1 MGPSMVAFLKEVYG
15 RAKGADKF
23 LMSQQPAL
31 KYSWNTMASSF
42 WDMRLSIACA
52 ATDAEFQNRIILHD
66 NTLNLQVVAR
76 QPHPDPQLR
85 ATHGGAPLRRCLKGL
100 NRHACPRIQ
109 ERLGPQLVFSPA

>member
-1 MGPSMVAFLKEVYG
+1 MVAFLKEVYG

-52 ATDAEFQNRIILHD
+52 ATNAEFRNRIILHN
-66 NTLNLQVVAR
+66 NTLNLHVVAR
-76 QPHPDPQLR
+76 QPTLIPTTRHTWRR
-85 ATHGGAPLRRCLKGL
+85 ASSPFPEGA
-100 NRHACPRIQ
+100 
-109 ERLGPQLVFSPA
+109 